1 MYRSPDTPEAV
12 KRIQQKIWM
21 SKPIEERI
29 RLSLQ
34 MIDDARSMQIHGL
47 KMRYPHWTDD
57 DIRIHQLKRMFKNYP
72 SLHWLEPI
80 IQQLELEL
88 KVKSQNNKTITTNN
102 EQ

>member
-12 KRIQQKIWM
+12 SRIQQKIWM

-47 KMRYPHWTDD
+47 KMRYPHWTDE
-57 DIRIHQLKRMFKNYP
+57 DIRIHQLKRMLKNYP

-80 IQQLELEL
+80 IQQLEL
-88 KVKSQNNKTITTNN
+88 KVKSQNDTTTITTSH